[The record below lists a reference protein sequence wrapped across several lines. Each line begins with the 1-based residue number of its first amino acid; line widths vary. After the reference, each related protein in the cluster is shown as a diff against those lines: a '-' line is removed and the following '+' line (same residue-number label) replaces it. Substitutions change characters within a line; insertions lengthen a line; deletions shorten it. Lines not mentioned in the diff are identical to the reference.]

1 MLLIRCLNTCCIK
14 FVQIVVK
21 RSKNELD
28 LWCELSLEGVSQSEI
43 ELRPRDWGY
52 DLFSSQAGRRRR
64 KAIDLTI

>member
-1 MLLIRCLNTCCIK
+1 M
-14 FVQIVVK
+14 K

-52 DLFSSQAGRRRR
+52 DLFSSLAGIEEERLS
-64 KAIDLTI
+64 I